1 MREEIIEILKTI
13 RPDID
18 YKNDKNLV
26 SDGIFDSFDM
36 VLLLAALS
44 ERYSIE
50 IDSDDITEQNFD
62 NVEEMANLVKKYVD
76 KK

>member
-18 YKNDKNLV
+18 YRIDKNLV

-36 VLLLAALS
+36 VVLLATLS

>member
-18 YKNDKNLV
+18 YGIDRNLV

>member
-18 YKNDKNLV
+18 YRIDKNLV

-36 VLLLAALS
+36 VLLLATLS

-62 NVEEMANLVKKYVD
+62 NVEAMANLVKKYVD

>member
-1 MREEIIEILKTI
+1 
-13 RPDID
+13 
-18 YKNDKNLV
+18 
-26 SDGIFDSFDM
+26 M
-36 VLLLAALS
+36 VLLLATLS

-62 NVEEMANLVKKYVD
+62 NVEAMANLVKKYVD

>member
-18 YKNDKNLV
+18 YEIDRNLV

-36 VLLLAALS
+36 VVLLAALS
-44 ERYSIE
+44 EQYSIE
-50 IDSDDITEQNFD
+50 IDTDDITEQNFD